1 MPILAGSA
9 QIFVGD
15 SPCSSSFSSWLLATT
30 TTPVDLES
38 FNGLFATFHMPPTP
52 SERLY
57 IYVPAGAVVSQES
70 QTACEEY
77 RFAPHMYWLS
87 SRSFR
92 FIPSSIDSE
101 VLCELVSSIVPR
113 SHGVVRFTCSSD
125 VALNTE
131 CEVTVNSRRYSIND
145 LQVSG
150 SSLALP
156 LQDTLEIGKSYDMTF
171 AQCDSQRFLL
181 LPFWL

>member
-1 MPILAGSA
+1 
-9 QIFVGD
+9 
-15 SPCSSSFSSWLLATT
+15 
-30 TTPVDLES
+30 
-38 FNGLFATFHMPPTP
+38 MPPTP

-156 LQDTLEIGKSYDMTF
+156 LQDTLEIGKSYDVTF
-171 AQCDSQRFLL
+171 AQCGIQADSTITVSSGLIVLL
-181 LPFWL
+181 YLIPRDSYSFPSGCRTLTKLVCW

>member
-1 MPILAGSA
+1 
-9 QIFVGD
+9 
-15 SPCSSSFSSWLLATT
+15 
-30 TTPVDLES
+30 
-38 FNGLFATFHMPPTP
+38 MPPTS

-87 SRSFR
+87 SRSFG

-101 VLCELVSSIVPR
+101 VLCQLVSSRVLR
-113 SHGVVRFTCSSD
+113 SHAVVRFNCSSD
-125 VALNTE
+125 VALDTE
-131 CEVTVNSRRYSIND
+131 CEVTVNSQRYSIND

-156 LQDTLEIGKSYDMTF
+156 LRDTLEIGKSYDVTF
-171 AQCDSQRFLL
+171 TQCGIQGDSTITVSSGLIVLL
-181 LPFWL
+181 